1 MRTPSSFFAR
11 VSAAGLIAAGLL
23 GCGAATPPPEA
34 PEPEPEP
41 KESWAPSPPEPG
53 PDDAAGAA
61 APGLAKPAADDSI
74 PDDYAMLR
82 GDCAQLGRQLA
93 ALTRSDQ
100 LATLSPKL
108 KEAQREQAD
117 KNITEVANKLGDKW
131 IAGCEESLVGQIVDR
146 RSLKCAMDARTVKE
160 FDACLNAAPAPGAE
174 KK

>member
-23 GCGAATPPPEA
+23 GCGGSTPPPEA
-34 PEPEPEP
+34 PESEPLEPSAPSEPEP
-41 KESWAPSPPEPG
+41 DEAEGPKAMPEAPKAAV
-53 PDDAAGAA
+53 DDR
-61 APGLAKPAADDSI
+61 I

-131 IAGCEESLVGQIVDR
+131 TAGCEESLVGKIVDR
-146 RSLKCAMDARTVKE
+146 KSLKCAMDARTVKE
-160 FDACLNAAPAPGAE
+160 FDACLNAAAGQATGDE